1 MIVTDI
7 VSQNKKKAVV
17 YLDGKIAF
25 VLYKGDFKQYGIEI
39 DEELSE
45 EDYKEITEIL
55 IPKRALD
62 RSYNLLMTKDYTEKQ
77 LREKLRGD
85 AYPEA
90 VIDATV
96 EKLKAERFLDD
107 RRYAENYIFWKA
119 KERSRNRIFMDLA
132 QKGIDSGL
140 AEEVYR
146 TLLEKNDINVEANA
160 VAAFLEK
167 KKIESEELDYEE
179 REKLIAKLLR
189 KGFSYDSV
197 KKALKGEINE

>member
-39 DEELSE
+39 GEKISE
-45 EDYKEITEIL
+45 EDYKEITETL

-85 AYPEA
+85 AYPED
-90 VIDATV
+90 VIDVTV
-96 EKLKAERFLDD
+96 EKLKYERFLDD

-146 TLLEKNDINVEANA
+146 TLLEKNDIDSEANA
-160 VAAFLEK
+160 VAAFLTK
-167 KKIESEELDYEE
+167 KKIEPDELDYEE

-197 KKALKGEINE
+197 KKALKGEIND

>member
-39 DEELSE
+39 GEKLSE

-85 AYPEA
+85 AYPED
-90 VIDATV
+90 VIDVTV
-96 EKLKAERFLDD
+96 EKLKYERFLDD

-146 TLLEKNDINVEANA
+146 TLLEKNDIDSEANA
-160 VAAFLEK
+160 VAAFLTK
-167 KKIESEELDYEE
+167 KKIEPEELDYEE

-197 KKALKGEINE
+197 KKALKGEIND